1 MIPLMYFYVFFMLTV
16 FPMITV
22 EFLRNKEKKS
32 NHMIY
37 IVTPIVII
45 FLGYIGTIINFK
57 SAKNIITINEN
68 IFIVLMVMTCIYAIG
83 RLILNKKDTLNIILV
98 SNSLIILITYFLT
111 IKII

>member
-32 NHMIY
+32 NYMIY

-111 IKII
+111 FKII

>member
-1 MIPLMYFYVFFMLTV
+1 MIPIMYFYVFFMLTV

-45 FLGYIGTIINFK
+45 FLGYIGTNFK

-111 IKII
+111 FKII